1 MTDQLLETLPSW
13 KALTETER
21 QKVRATASV
30 RDFTPGEI
38 LYGRNVSCIG
48 MIHVLAGEVRAYLLS
63 KEGREITLFR
73 VEEGDN
79 CILSASCVLAHISF
93 ESTMVATKPSRILVI
108 PASVFEALSEQNI
121 HVRCFSYELATRRFS
136 TVVFV
141 MQMILF
147 SGLDTRLASF
157 LLQEYNAISG
167 EEIRITQEQIAQNIN
182 SAREAVTRMLK
193 RFAEDG
199 IIENRRGVIRILDPD
214 RLKAL
219 SADQRHFL
227 QEKCDQVTEIK
238 KML

>member
-1 MTDQLLETLPSW
+1 
-13 KALTETER
+13 
-21 QKVRATASV
+21 
-30 RDFTPGEI
+30 
-38 LYGRNVSCIG
+38 
-48 MIHVLAGEVRAYLLS
+48 
-63 KEGREITLFR
+63 
-73 VEEGDN
+73 
-79 CILSASCVLAHISF
+79 
-93 ESTMVATKPSRILVI
+93 MVATKPSRILVI